1 MVSVNSKTKNIKT
14 KMSKKKKNPSHI
26 SLFSKQG
33 FAAFTFIIAV
43 VVGLSSFSLVKAD
56 EFDAKIKKLEQQND
70 QKQEVYDDLGSEANS
85 IKEAIDKLQGEID
98 SKQAAINKYQKEVNR
113 LEKEIAVAQ
122 KELDEQE
129 RILGE
134 MIKTMYVEGDITTLE
149 MLATSK
155 NLSDFFDKQQYR
167 ESVRNKIKDTLD
179 KITQLKLDLNTKKQ
193 KTEKLLD
200 EQKTLQ
206 SELLKQRS
214 KKDHLLSLT
223 EGQKNAVENSMMKNN
238 KRINELRRQ
247 QAIENAKHQASGS
260 VIVKGRCGG
269 GYPADALNDL
279 SPRRHWGCN
288 YAQDNTIDNWGM
300 YNRECV
306 SYTAWKVYASGRHMP
321 YWGGH
326 GMAYKWANNARAD
339 GIPVSR
345 TPRAGDVAVAQWG
358 ELGHVMYVESV
369 NPNGTINISQY
380 NADYNGTYSEVYN
393 MSPAGLEFIHFR

>member
-1 MVSVNSKTKNIKT
+1 MLSVNSKTKRIKT
-14 KMSKKKKNPSHI
+14 KMAKKKNSNHI

-33 FAAFTFIIAV
+33 FAAFTFLVAV

-56 EFDAKIKKLEQQND
+56 EYDAKIKKLEQQNN
-70 QKQEVYDDLGSEANS
+70 QKQVVYDELGAEASN
-85 IKEAIDKLQGEID
+85 IKDAIGKLQAEID
-98 SKQAAINKYQKEVNR
+98 SKQATISKYQKEVQV
-113 LEKEIAVAQ
+113 LEQEIDAAQ

-167 ESVRNKIKDTLD
+167 ESVRNKIKETLD
-179 KITQLKLDLNTKKQ
+179 KITQLKLDLSTKKQ
-193 KTEKLLD
+193 KTEKLLN
-200 EQKTLQ
+200 EQKALQ
-206 SELLKQRS
+206 SELLKQQS
-214 KKDHLLSLT
+214 KKNQLLSLT
-223 EGQKNAVENSMMKNN
+223 ESQRNTVESNMIRNN
-238 KRINELRRQ
+238 KKIAELRRQ
-247 QAIENAKHQASGS
+247 QAIENAKHQSGGS
-260 VIVKGRCGG
+260 IVTKGKCGG
-269 GYPADALNDL
+269 GYPADAINNFGA
-279 SPRRHWGCN
+279 HWGCR
-288 YAQDNTIDNWGM
+288 YPQDNTIDNWGM

-326 GMAYKWANNARAD
+326 GNAHLWDDNARAD

-345 TPRAGDVAVAQWG
+345 TPRAGDVAVAHWG
-358 ELGHVMYVESV
+358 SLGHVMYVESV

-380 NADYNGTYSEVYN
+380 NADYNGTYSEVY
-393 MSPAGLEFIHFR
+393 GLSTSGLVFIHFR